1 MVNHQKILIG
11 SYTQS
16 IGAMTGEGKGISS
29 VQMNLET
36 GAFDKLTLISDAQN
50 PAYLI
55 YQNGQVFAINEFANG
70 KGAGLSV
77 HDIKN
82 HQLTLLDSNPVDGDY
97 PCHVAV
103 NSDQTLAVTSNYGT
117 GNFSLFSLNNGQLE
131 HIQTIQHVGSGP
143 NADRQEGPHAHFA
156 CFLKQTNE
164 IVTVDLGTDRVSF
177 YPISNSLINESEV
190 QHVQTP
196 SGSGPRHLVLSKD
209 ELKAYVLCELSEEVL
224 VLKKNEQTIWEIAST
239 ISPFAEHNEGGAAA
253 AIRLSADE
261 RFVYVSGRQQSSI
274 VCLKVEL
281 SGDLTVVQT
290 VSSGGLN
297 PRDFN
302 LTPNGKWLVAANQDT
317 NNLVSYRRNEE
328 NGTLQETGHSISTGN
343 PVCVQFFSLRLS
355 V

>member
-1 MVNHQKILIG
+1 MANHQKILIG

-29 VQMNLET
+29 VHMNLET
-36 GAFDKLTLISDAQN
+36 GAFDKLALISDEQN
-50 PAYLI
+50 PAYLTS
-55 YQNGQVFAINEFANG
+55 QDGRVFAINEFANG

-77 HDIKN
+77 HNIKN
-82 HQLTLLDSNPVDGDY
+82 HQLSLLDSNPVDGDY

-117 GNFSLFSLNNGQLE
+117 GDFSVFSLSSDRLE
-131 HIQTIQHVGSGP
+131 HIHTIQHAGNGP
-143 NADRQEGPHAHFA
+143 NTDRQEGPHAHFA

-164 IVTVDLGTDRVSF
+164 LVTVDLGTDRVSF
-177 YPISNSLINESEV
+177 YPISNTLINESEV

-196 SGSGPRHLVLSKD
+196 PGSGPRHLVFSQD

-224 VLKKNEQTIWEIAST
+224 VLKKNENDIWEIAST
-239 ISPFAEHNEGGAAA
+239 ISPFVKHNEGGAAA
-253 AIRLSADE
+253 AIRLSPDE
-261 RFVYVSGRQQSSI
+261 KFVYVSGRQQSSI
-274 VCLKVEL
+274 ACLKVEV

-290 VSSGGLN
+290 ISSGGLN

-302 LTPNGKWLVAANQDT
+302 LMPNGKWLVVANQDT

-328 NGTLQETGHSISTGN
+328 SGELQETGYSISTGN
-343 PVCVQFFSLRLS
+343 PVCVQFF
-355 V
+355 